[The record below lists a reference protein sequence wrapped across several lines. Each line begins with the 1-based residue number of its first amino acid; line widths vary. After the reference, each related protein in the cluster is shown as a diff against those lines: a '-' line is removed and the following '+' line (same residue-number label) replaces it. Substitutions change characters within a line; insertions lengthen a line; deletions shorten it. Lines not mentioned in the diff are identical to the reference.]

1 MGFVSEFKTFIAR
14 GNVMDMAVGVVV
26 GGAFKSIVDS
36 LVADIIMP
44 AVSLLTG
51 KINIAALAVQIPNPL
66 KTDEILISLNYGN
79 FLQQIVNF
87 LIIAFTIFLVVK
99 GINVMHERMHKK
111 QKAEEAAEVAA
122 EPEVSSTDALLIE
135 IRDLLKQET
144 TAAPEED

>member
-1 MGFVSEFKTFIAR
+1 MGFMAEFKTFIAR

-51 KINIAALAVQIPNPL
+51 KINIASLAVQIPNPL
-66 KTDEILISLNYGN
+66 NTDEVLISLNYGN

-87 LIIAFTIFLVVK
+87 LIIAFTIFLMVK
-99 GINVMHERMHKK
+99 SINAMHARMRRKEE
-111 QKAEEAAEVAA
+111 QAEETPAPMPPTE
-122 EPEVSSTDALLIE
+122 ALLTE
-135 IRDLLKQET
+135 IRDLL
-144 TAAPEED
+144 AAEQNPSEE